1 MSMTCRTRNNNEK
14 TKTILITLP
23 SLNWCDLMDTST
35 QLMIIIIIIRERL
48 SAVNKINQ
56 WKKNMEKRCYKFNII
71 IFTRSCEWHTH
82 KTIFLIKKMFSI
94 RPKPNQ
100 EKSVQKKRVVIV
112 IADDVII
119 QISIAKN
126 DDDEK
131 KLINCT
137 RSSFIHR
144 GKKKIKHQDLYLYR
158 QKMKIKRCG
167 WW

>member
-100 EKSVQKKRVVIV
+100 KKKPGKISEKKELLLLLLMMLSFKFLLPKMMMMKKNL
-112 IADDVII
+112 
-119 QISIAKN
+119 SIAR
-126 DDDEK
+126 DLHLSIEEK
-131 KLINCT
+131 K
-137 RSSFIHR
+137 
-144 GKKKIKHQDLYLYR
+144 K
-158 QKMKIKRCG
+158 
-167 WW
+167 